1 MSIRILTRD
10 LFSEAGE
17 AKRREVIKRHVAPV
31 ASDSDGGVKR
41 TSGGSSDKR
50 TVPKPDPQVVRD
62 YQPTEHTKHSI
73 AARPK
78 KREDRWGIPGG
89 IKARFGRGGQVAEG
103 KPQKEE
109 PDKVQEADESD
120 EKDESSEVY
129 SIDIELQ
136 TNLHDFILRN
146 CEKAKLDENIIENVT
161 LAFHKGQGTLPVA
174 KFPGWTDDLNL
185 SPTAGMYPE
194 PGEQWICT
202 VDAAGLIYPI
212 EKIQ

>member
-17 AKRREVIKRHVAPV
+17 AKRREVIKRQVAPV

-50 TVPKPDPQVVRD
+50 TVPKPDPRVVRD

-78 KREDRWGIPGG
+78 KRQDWWGIPGG

-120 EKDESSEVY
+120 VKDESSEVY

-161 LAFHKGQGTLPVA
+161 LAFYEGQGTLPVA